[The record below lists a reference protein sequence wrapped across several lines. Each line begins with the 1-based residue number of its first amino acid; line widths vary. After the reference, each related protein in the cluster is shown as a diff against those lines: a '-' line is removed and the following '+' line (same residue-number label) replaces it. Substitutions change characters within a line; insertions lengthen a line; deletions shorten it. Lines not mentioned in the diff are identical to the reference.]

1 MEDHPRTGETWDWN
15 GLVCDM
21 FHPSHMD
28 FYVGWIPKATFDALK
43 PHRAT
48 WYFFLCSQMLTC
60 FFNGKWGFSSLQ
72 LQKMEDER
80 WFNKLKFAIS
90 GFKRPVTQES
100 TVIITYSM
108 MRWNAQLMCLWLFVS
123 YVPLQMHV
131 HQAHS
136 PNAFQFQGTC
146 SCPRGKWRIPSNLLW
161 GCRTQS
167 RWFSKATYLY
177 FFPQPFH
184 LIHNCMIFWYIIMI
198 YQWHTRV
205 GTFAWYTRSGF
216 IWTYTWL
223 FGIPIFGHTQI
234 VYYYWLSYVCITL

>member
-1 MEDHPRTGETWDWN
+1 
-15 GLVCDM
+15 
-21 FHPSHMD
+21 
-28 FYVGWIPKATFDALK
+28 
-43 PHRAT
+43 
-48 WYFFLCSQMLTC
+48 MLTC
-60 FFNGKWGFSSLQ
+60 FFNGKWGFSCLQ

-80 WFNKLKFAIS
+80 WFNKLKCAIS

-100 TVIITYSM
+100 TVIIIYSM

-167 RWFSKATYLY
+167 RWFSKAAYLY
-177 FFPQPFH
+177 FFPSLFTSST
-184 LIHNCMIFWYIIMI
+184 IVWYSDILLWFINDILEWERLHDTPDLVLFEHTLDCLVYQFLDTPKLCIII
-198 YQWHTRV
+198 I
-205 GTFAWYTRSGF
+205 G
-216 IWTYTWL
+216 
-223 FGIPIFGHTQI
+223 
-234 VYYYWLSYVCITL
+234 

>member
-1 MEDHPRTGETWDWN
+1 
-15 GLVCDM
+15 
-21 FHPSHMD
+21 
-28 FYVGWIPKATFDALK
+28 
-43 PHRAT
+43 
-48 WYFFLCSQMLTC
+48 
-60 FFNGKWGFSSLQ
+60 
-72 LQKMEDER
+72 MEDER

-100 TVIITYSM
+100 TVIIIYSM

-167 RWFSKATYLY
+167 RWFSKAAYLY

-223 FGIPIFGHTQI
+223 FGIPIFGHTQ
-234 VYYYWLSYVCITL
+234 VVYYYYWLSYVCITL